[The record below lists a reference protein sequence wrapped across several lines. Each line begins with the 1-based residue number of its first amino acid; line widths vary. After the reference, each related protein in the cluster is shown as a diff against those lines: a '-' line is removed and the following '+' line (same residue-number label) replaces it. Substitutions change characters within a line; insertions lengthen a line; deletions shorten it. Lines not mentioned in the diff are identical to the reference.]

1 MKLKVG
7 VTMEMEKT
15 SELKVYLNQI
25 TGIDDALVS
34 LLMSKRSYTR
44 EREILIRQMVKEEL
58 TSQGFLINHSGTLS
72 KELEKLFKYREH
84 TTLFRFIDLSFVVE
98 GLHRGGQDD
107 FDSHAKRLDNRIV
120 RSSTRLANFHE
131 GEKSEWY
138 QDKILYTDEVLKLLG
153 KSLPNDIEIE
163 GVRYVKTDFGYIRA
177 DLQNNKDARRG
188 LYPLA
193 IPSNFIFKVQY
204 PELAHIVQHRDNTTG
219 ANPELKQMIEMLKE
233 EVTEAVPI
241 LGKHLTLMR
250 MQNYK
255 G

>member
-1 MKLKVG
+1 
-7 VTMEMEKT
+7 MEEKKN
-15 SELKVYLNQI
+15 SELKVHLNQI

-44 EREILIRQMVKEEL
+44 EKELMIRRMVREEL
-58 TSQGFLINHSGTLS
+58 TEQGFLKEDSERLQ
-72 KELEKLFKYREH
+72 KELEKLFKYKEH

-98 GLHRGGQDD
+98 GLHRGAQDD

-120 RSSTRLANFHE
+120 RSSTRLAKFYD

-138 QDKILYTDEVLKLLG
+138 QDKILYTDEILNFLG
-153 KSLPNDIEIE
+153 LEIPETVDID
-163 GVRYVKTDFGYIRA
+163 GARYVKTDFGYIRE

-193 IPSNFIFKVQY
+193 IPSNFIFKAQY
-204 PELAHIVQHRDNTTG
+204 PELAHIVQHRDHTTG

-233 EVTEAVPI
+233 EVTDAVPI